1 MNVPR
6 SAVLKIALGKIA
18 LGIGL
23 ALAAA
28 GFTLPAWAAGED
40 TAPTAAKPADP
51 DYLAGKKAI
60 EAGNWTAAIDAFSR
74 AATRDKSN
82 PDIQNYLG
90 YAYRKSGNLDTAFKH
105 YEVALKLAPDHRG
118 AHEYIGEAYLM
129 KGDLK
134 TARLH
139 LAALDRIC
147 LFGCEEYRELKKAV
161 ADYEKKQ
168 DK

>member
-1 MNVPR
+1 MIK
-6 SAVLKIALGKIA
+6 AAIAISL
-18 LGIGL
+18 GL
-23 ALAAA
+23 AVA
-28 GFTLPAWAAGED
+28 GFTPPAFTAGED

-60 EAGNWTAAIDAFSR
+60 EAGNWTAAIDAFTR

-82 PDIQNYLG
+82 ADIQNYLG
-90 YAYRKSGNLDTAFKH
+90 YAYRKAGNLDTAFKH
-105 YEVALKLAPDHRG
+105 YDVALKLAPEHRG

-134 TARLH
+134 TARQH

-161 ADYEKKQ
+161 AEYEKKKQ
-168 DK
+168 

>member
-1 MNVPR
+1 MSAPR
-6 SAVLKIALGKIA
+6 ARIIHVA

-23 ALAAA
+23 GLAVA
-28 GFTLPAWAAGED
+28 GMSLPTFAAGED
-40 TAPTAAKPADP
+40 TAPKVQPADP

-60 EAGNWTAAIDAFSR
+60 DAGNWNAAIDAFNR
-74 AATRDKSN
+74 AAARDQN
-82 PDIQNYLG
+82 NADIQNYLG
-90 YAYRKSGNLDTAFKH
+90 YSYRKAGNLDTAFKH
-105 YEVALKLAPDHRG
+105 YSVALKLAPDHRG

-134 TARLH
+134 MAQDH

-161 ADYEKKQ
+161 AEFEKKKTQ
-168 DK
+168 